1 MGHGS
6 AQLVAGKAA
15 IGALEALGE
24 VAAVARDAEGA
35 RMGCLVHS
43 HAQFLSGFE
52 QDAIPSPAKPV
63 GQKKAQRRPE
73 AEQLGQG
80 LGQGDDPGWRGMPR
94 RGKAP
99 GTTRSGGQVSGQPQ
113 GLEGDG
119 HSLHFGFATGLT
131 LEADV
136 ICGEDDHT
144 PGRLLRDDGGFH
156 HWEGGQMW

>member
-35 RMGCLVHS
+35 RMGRLVHG

-52 QDAIPSPAKPV
+52 EDAIPSPAKPV

-73 AEQLGQG
+73 AGQLVQG
-80 LGQGDDPGWRGMPR
+80 LGQGDDPDWRGMPR

-99 GTTRSGGQVSGQPQ
+99 GTTRAWGSSQWSAP
-113 GLEGDG
+113 GL
-119 HSLHFGFATGLT
+119 
-131 LEADV
+131 
-136 ICGEDDHT
+136 
-144 PGRLLRDDGGFH
+144 RR
-156 HWEGGQMW
+156 